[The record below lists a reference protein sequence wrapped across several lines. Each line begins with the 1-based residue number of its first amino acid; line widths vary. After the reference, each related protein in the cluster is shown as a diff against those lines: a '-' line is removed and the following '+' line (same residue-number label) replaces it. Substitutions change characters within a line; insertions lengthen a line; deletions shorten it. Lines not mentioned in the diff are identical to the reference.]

1 MRLFRISNILSFA
14 VATVCGVLLFW
25 TSQAVQQKESQL
37 SQLRKNLTQE
47 TETIR
52 VLSVE
57 WDYLNRPQRL
67 EQLARDQLHMEP
79 PSVKEVVRSV
89 NEIPEPMFEE
99 EGIVQAVSM
108 QPPKAA
114 PAPKS
119 EIVAPSKAEKQNFE
133 ALIQTLSE
141 GQ

>member
-37 SQLRKNLTQE
+37 SQIRKNLTQE

-79 PSVKEVVRSV
+79 PSVKEVVRNVS
-89 NEIPEPMFEE
+89 EIPVPMFEE

-108 QPPKAA
+108 QAPKAA

-133 ALIQTLSE
+133 ALIQNLSGE
-141 GQ
+141 Q

>member
-25 TSQAVQQKESQL
+25 TSQAVQQKENQL
-37 SQLRKNLTQE
+37 SQIRKNLTQE

-79 PSVKEVVRSV
+79 PSVKEVVRNVS
-89 NEIPEPMFEE
+89 EIPEPMFEE

-108 QPPKAA
+108 QAPKAA

-133 ALIQTLSE
+133 ALIQNLSGE
-141 GQ
+141 Q